1 MQNSGILDISRLRV
15 VHLQGI
21 QGRSRSTLL
30 RVLDNE
36 ANGRFVSA
44 RRVNIFEV
52 LISSYII
59 IYKAP
64 SKIFM

>member
-44 RRVNIFEV
+44 RRVNIF
-52 LISSYII
+52 
-59 IYKAP
+59 
-64 SKIFM
+64 